1 MINIFLGFCVCH
13 NRLPMA
19 STFVY
24 TCFEE
29 FCLLCGEMKKD
40 GIISINSKEA
50 VQLGLNDELLRVT
63 GIKFDIKG
71 IHLQWPVY
79 RFPQKHF
86 WNNES
91 TYVKFIEKS
100 RKEYTQ
106 LGKKLFRGIRERRNF
121 ARGSQIS
128 YRNNTVKTEIDD
140 QKDVK
145 PVIKLEETEEDNKDN
160 LKRQIASCILPA
172 CPESNVPIKVEDIK
186 TDNPPMKLHRE
197 SNQKIR
203 YMK

>member
-63 GIKFDIKG
+63 GIKFDKA
-71 IHLQWPVY
+71 
-79 RFPQKHF
+79 
-86 WNNES
+86 
-91 TYVKFIEKS
+91 FICNGPCTDFLKSISEIMNQLTSNLLKSLEKNTLYWA
-100 RKEYTQ
+100 K
-106 LGKKLFRGIRERRNF
+106 
-121 ARGSQIS
+121 S
-128 YRNNTVKTEIDD
+128 YFV
-140 QKDVK
+140 V
-145 PVIKLEETEEDNKDN
+145 
-160 LKRQIASCILPA
+160 
-172 CPESNVPIKVEDIK
+172 
-186 TDNPPMKLHRE
+186 
-197 SNQKIR
+197 
-203 YMK
+203 